1 MKIQTMTKT
10 GLLTLA
16 VGAGLTG
23 AAQAA
28 PVGLTLNGQPL
39 VTETAPL
46 VQNGRVLVPMRDIFE
61 SLGAT
66 VSYNELTRE
75 IAAQRGSTIVRMSL
89 GSSNAALNNVP
100 VTLDVPATAYYG
112 RTMVPLRFVSEALGA
127 NVDYNSANRVV
138 AINSNNNYYANNPD
152 GRPSRDGSRWNGT
165 RPDGSRWNGRGVRG
179 DRNNRGGSE
188 VAGIRQIT
196 VPADAVVKVTMD
208 DSLTSANATIGQ
220 IFTATV
226 VSNRLGDSEFP
237 AGTKLR
243 GQVVAVERRDGSE
256 PGALELRFTNAILPD
271 NSQVNL
277 DGTLVSLDSNNVQ
290 TIDGRVVATANAK
303 KNNDLA
309 VIGIGTGAG
318 FLLGKLLDKNEL
330 VTAILGAGAGY
341 LYNQSQNKNKVGE
354 ATLTAGQELGVR
366 LRSNVTYRD
375 TTNYYDARQDF
386 VRL

>member
-16 VGAGLTG
+16 VGAGLAG

-39 VTETAPL
+39 ITETAPL

-66 VSYNELTRE
+66 VSYNDLTRE
-75 IAAQRGSTIVRMSL
+75 IAAQRGTTIVRMAL

-100 VTLDVPATAYYG
+100 VRLDVPATAYYG

-138 AINSNNNYYANNPD
+138 AIRSENNYYASNPAPNPIPRD
-152 GRPSRDGSRWNGT
+152 PSYNGSQNG
-165 RPDGSRWNGRGVRG
+165 NY
-179 DRNNRGGSE
+179 
-188 VAGIRQIT
+188 RQISI
-196 VPADAVVKVTMD
+196 PADSVVKVTLD
-208 DSLTSANATIGQ
+208 QELSSATATAGQ

-226 VSNRLGDSEFP
+226 VSARLGDSEFP

-243 GQVVAVERRDGSE
+243 GQVTAAEARSGKT
-256 PGALELRFTNAILPD
+256 PGALELRFTHAILPD
-271 NSQVNL
+271 NTQVNL
-277 DGTLVSLDSNNVQ
+277 DGALVSLDAQNVQ
-290 TIDGRVVATANAK
+290 NVGGRIVATGKAK

-330 VTAILGAGAGY
+330 VTSILGAGAGY
-341 LYNQSQNKNKVGE
+341 IYNQQQNKGKVGD

-375 TTNYYDARQDF
+375 TTNYYEARENYVQ
-386 VRL
+386 L